1 MYNNHKT
8 VIISDGTKTR
18 IMVDGK
24 EISNIVE
31 ATFSHKGGKGAK
43 VEITYDGFFPE
54 YESME
59 TQMEFGRAAE
69 EFMKN
74 PQS

>member
-1 MYNNHKT
+1 MNNKT

-24 EISNIVE
+24 EISNITKV
-31 ATFSHKGGKGAK
+31 AFSHEGGRGSK
-43 VEITYDGFFPE
+43 VEVTYDGFFPE

-59 TQMEFGRAAE
+59 TQLEFGRVAE
-69 EFMKN
+69 EFINN
-74 PQS
+74 PQT